1 MRVVL
6 CTRLQRR
13 WFTTSASKIHNAVI
27 AISSVRRRKRIKLLR
42 LLDVKSSL
50 RVKHLQ
56 RPRHASGNACFRLL
70 SIVASRFIGR
80 VEWLAEATMIPEAK
94 LAQVVTDLHRK
105 VAQLKRE
112 KQNQMEVIAKQDV
125 LKPSVSVGLW
135 RRFTA
140 WLLTSRNLP
149 NENVPKVITERG

>member
-1 MRVVL
+1 
-6 CTRLQRR
+6 
-13 WFTTSASKIHNAVI
+13 
-27 AISSVRRRKRIKLLR
+27 
-42 LLDVKSSL
+42 
-50 RVKHLQ
+50 
-56 RPRHASGNACFRLL
+56 
-70 SIVASRFIGR
+70 
-80 VEWLAEATMIPEAK
+80 MIPEAK

-125 LKPSVSVGLW
+125 LKPSVSDGLW